1 MKTQSLEIKVSSSD
15 FDMILVTRQEVLWG
29 EGRRAYFGTVG
40 LLSKELGDKQ
50 YRNMQKSFTIS
61 RTSAEIF
68 FSQIDLINVSTIL

>member
-1 MKTQSLEIKVSSSD
+1 MKTQSLEIKISSSD

-29 EGRRAYFGTVG
+29 EGGGAYFGTVG

-68 FSQIDLINVSTIL
+68 FLQIDLINVSTIL